1 MPDSEFHKQPTLSE
15 TRFEAKIAETPPSI
29 PDKIGPY
36 KIESLLSRGGMS
48 LLYLGTHPQTR
59 ALIAIKVLSPEFV
72 KNPEMVSQFL
82 RESKII
88 GLTNHPNIVKLYGE
102 GEWEGGLYI
111 AMEFIRGVSLR
122 QFIEQHSL
130 SMKKSIDI
138 LMQVAYAL
146 AHLHSHGVIHG
157 DLKPENILMTE
168 DGEVKVI
175 DFGIARLHEE
185 VKKGKG
191 KSSRIIG
198 TPTYMSPE
206 QKEDPSSVSFA
217 SDIYALGIIAYEL
230 FIGKLS
236 FGVIHLSQVP
246 KGLRLILEKALAV
259 SIEERYSNV
268 MQFISDLSNYLK
280 SGGLEKDRPG
290 TDQIK
295 EILESIQKADLA
307 LSPVTITTTPH
318 YEGALARLKVLGQTN
333 PYFDTFKFPDGSY
346 GFIFAEPLKNGLEAS
361 IYLSNLRGMIRAVA
375 AMNEKFMFLPFLI
388 ALQRLIQLD
397 PLGHKYALAFLI
409 LSPSRDEL
417 QFLSCGMGSLLH
429 LSSGSPKARK
439 LQNNNSILGSD
450 NRTEWDIT
458 IDGWNVGDIL
468 VIHTLPASS
477 DALVQ
482 ETLENISLQSPQSQ
496 ADHLIK
502 KTVPVLAEKK
512 PFALVSLHRVG

>member
-1 MPDSEFHKQPTLSE
+1 MKESPFHKQPTLHE
-15 TRFEAKIAETPPSI
+15 TKISDIPPSL
-29 PDKIGPY
+29 PEKIGPY

-48 LLYLGTHPQTR
+48 ILYLGIHPQKR
-59 ALIAIKVLSPEFV
+59 ELIAVKVLSPEFV

-82 RESKII
+82 REAKII
-88 GLTNHPNIVKLYGE
+88 GLTNHPNIVKLYDE
-102 GEWEGGLYI
+102 GQWEKGLYI

-175 DFGIARLHEE
+175 DFGIARIHDE
-185 VKKGKG
+185 VKKNKG
-191 KSSRIIG
+191 KKSKLIG

-206 QKEDPSSVSFA
+206 QKEDPSSISFA

-259 SIEERYSNV
+259 SVEERYSNV
-268 MQFISDLSNYLK
+268 MQLIADLSNYLK

-295 EILESIQKADLA
+295 EILESIQKANLNI
-307 LSPVTITTTPH
+307 SPSTIVTTLH
-318 YEGALARLKVLGQTN
+318 YEGAIARLKVLGQTSH
-333 PYFDTFKFPDGSY
+333 YFDHFKFPDGSY
-346 GFIFAEPLKNGLEAS
+346 GFILAEPLMGGFESS
-361 IYLSNLRGMIRAVA
+361 IYLSNLRGMIRALTS
-375 AMNEKFMFLPFLI
+375 MSEQFLFLTFLI
-388 ALQRLIQLD
+388 ALQRQIQLD
-397 PLGHKYALAFLI
+397 PLNQKYALAFLN
-409 LSPSRDEL
+409 LNPGRDEL
-417 QFLSCGMGSLLH
+417 QFLSCGMGSVLH

-439 LQNNNSILGSD
+439 LQNHNPILASD
-450 NRTEWDIT
+450 SRNEWDIT
-458 IDGWNVGDIL
+458 VDSWNVGDIL
-468 VIHTLPASS
+468 VAHTLPDSS
-477 DALVQ
+477 ETLLQ
-482 ETLENISLQSPQSQ
+482 ETLETVALQSPQSQ
-496 ADHLIK
+496 VDNLIK
-502 KTVPVLAEKK
+502 KTVPSLVEKK
-512 PFALVSLHRVG
+512 PHVILSLHRIG

>member
-1 MPDSEFHKQPTLSE
+1 MLDSHFHKQPTLYEVKVS
-15 TRFEAKIAETPPSI
+15 ETPPSL
-29 PDKIGPY
+29 PEKIGPY

-48 LLYLGTHPQTR
+48 LLYLGIHPQTR
-59 ALIAIKVLSPEFV
+59 ALIVVKVLSPEFV
-72 KNPEMVSQFL
+72 TYPEMIAQFI
-82 RESKII
+82 RESNII

-130 SMKKSIDI
+130 SRKKSIDI

-146 AHLHSHGVIHG
+146 AHLHSHSVIHG

-175 DFGIARLHEE
+175 DFGIARLHDE

-191 KSSRIIG
+191 KNSKIIG

-206 QKEDPSSVSFA
+206 QKEDPSSISFA

-259 SIEERYSNV
+259 SIDERYSNV
-268 MQFISDLSNYLK
+268 MEFISDLSNYLK
-280 SGGLEKDRPG
+280 SGGLEKDRHG

-295 EILESIQKADLA
+295 EILEAIQKADLA
-307 LSPVTITTTPH
+307 LSPSTISTTPH
-318 YEGALARLKVLGQTN
+318 YEGAMARLKVLGQTS
-333 PYFDTFKFPDGSY
+333 PYFDHFKLADGTY
-346 GFIFAEPLKNGLEAS
+346 GFILAEPLVSGFETS
-361 IYLSNLRGMIRAVA
+361 VYLSNLRGMIRAVA
-375 AMNEKFMFLPFLI
+375 ATQEKFIFLTFLSS
-388 ALQRLIQLD
+388 LQRLIQID
-397 PLGHKYALAFLI
+397 PLNQKYALAFLI
-409 LSPSRDEL
+409 LNPTRDEL
-417 QFLSCGMGSLLH
+417 QFLSCGMGSALH

-439 LQNNNSILGSD
+439 LHNHNPPLGSD
-450 NRTEWDIT
+450 NRNEWEIT
-458 IDGWNVGDIL
+458 SDGWNVGDIL
-468 VIHTLPASS
+468 IIHTFAPSS
-477 DALVQ
+477 DAFIQ
-482 ETLENISLQSPQSQ
+482 ETLESISLQSPQSQ
-496 ADHLIK
+496 ADALIK
-502 KTVPVLAEKK
+502 KTIASITDKK
-512 PFALVSLHRVG
+512 PQVLVSLHRIG